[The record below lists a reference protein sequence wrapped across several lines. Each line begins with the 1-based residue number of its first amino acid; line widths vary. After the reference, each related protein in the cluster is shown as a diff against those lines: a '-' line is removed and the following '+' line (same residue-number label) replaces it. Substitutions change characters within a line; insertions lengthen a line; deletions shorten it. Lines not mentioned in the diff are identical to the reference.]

1 MTNNNKWLYTFTVN
15 RKVDKKI
22 TEKQTGEKGEQIE
35 ITKTVKE
42 SAPISFS
49 LKKPNRKLY
58 DKAELFYGV
67 KMSEGI
73 KAGLLTRSL
82 LAKRYDDDG
91 GAFSESEKQ
100 KYSELYTLIYNKEN
114 EYQRLQVN
122 LDNKDQDLKESL
134 SESLLKELAALRRQL
149 IEIENSQSNIF
160 DQTAENRAKNQT
172 IMWWVLNLSHWKEH
186 GHEDAKPFFKGAEH
200 DERLESYDEYED
212 SSDDFLNEA
221 IRKLAFFVSFW
232 YMGRV
237 SSEEDFKAVEK
248 MYKEQNPTEEETAE
262 KPEEKPT
269 EAVAEKSTEAVAKK
283 ATENT
288 TPEQSEEKIDIKIK
302 KKAAKE
308 TKEESSTEENS
319 EKEPLA
325 TQTDNKT

>member
-1 MTNNNKWLYTFTVN
+1 MTNNKWLHTFTI
-15 RKVDKKI
+15 KKEIDKKV
-22 TEKQTGEKGEQIE
+22 TEKQKGEKGEDIE

-42 SAPISFS
+42 TVPISFHI
-49 LKKPNRKLY
+49 KKPNRKLY

-100 KYSELYTLIYNKEN
+100 KYSELYSAIYSKEN

-186 GHEDAKPFFKGAEH
+186 GHEDPKPFFKGAEH
-200 DERLESYDEYED
+200 DERLESYDTYED
-212 SSDDFLNEA
+212 SDDNFFNEA
-221 IRKLAFFVSFW
+221 IRKLAFFISFW
-232 YMGRV
+232 YMGKV
-237 SSEEDFKAVEK
+237 SSEEDFKSVEK
-248 MYKEQNPTEEETAE
+248 LYSEQNPTEEETT
-262 KPEEKPT
+262 EEAVKEPT
-269 EAVAEKSTEAVAKK
+269 ETAPEKSTEVVAEKAV
-283 ATENT
+283 E
-288 TPEQSEEKIDIKIK
+288 EEKAEIKIK
-302 KKAAKE
+302 KKASKE
-308 TKEESSTEENS
+308 KTTKEEPLNTEEN
-319 EKEPLA
+319 KQVLT
-325 TQTDNKT
+325 TQTDNET